1 MPAGKNIA
9 IGLLLL
15 LLGLTLG
22 SKSDEVLA
30 ALGRLAETNETLVVP
45 LPHRLEVFR
54 ESIDLNDRDLAE
66 CLSRELHANTYWHS
80 NTLLML
86 QRRGA
91 WEAEVR
97 QWLREEGVP

>member
-45 LPHRLEVFR
+45 CPIVLKFLE
-54 ESIDLNDRDLAE
+54 N
-66 CLSRELHANTYWHS
+66 
-80 NTLLML
+80 
-86 QRRGA
+86 
-91 WEAEVR
+91 
-97 QWLREEGVP
+97 P